1 MACLTF
7 LVLFSRVSVN
17 NMVCLFVVFIDNVHR
32 ALVVSVFVLLLVLGS
47 LALRYFL
54 APTFLLFMLIY
65 GVVSGGSCEIFLLEV
80 LQLLGVA

>member
-1 MACLTF
+1 
-7 LVLFSRVSVN
+7 
-17 NMVCLFVVFIDNVHR
+17 MVCLFVVFIDNVHR
-32 ALVVSVFVLLLVLGS
+32 ALVVSVFVLLLLVLGS
-47 LALRYFL
+47 LALRYFF